1 MGFGIPLGRWL
12 RGPLREW
19 AEELLDKGRLHREG
33 YLNPD
38 GVRMKWEE
46 HLKGASDWQGMLW
59 NVLMFQAWLETE
71 RNHAT
76 AVSRY

>member
-1 MGFGIPLGRWL
+1 MGRRVVRQRSPTQG
-12 RGPLREW
+12 
-19 AEELLDKGRLHREG
+19 G

-46 HLKGASDWQGMLW
+46 HLKGASDWQGILW

-76 AVSRY
+76 AVSRYCGSVCGAPIHRGRGL